1 MLLRVLVVSGSPNTD
16 RRLLRLLKQDNLL
29 VEASDELW
37 SGLARDTYD
46 VLVVSLAALPR
57 IDDQIIATLR
67 KLPDRPE
74 IIVVQDGE
82 EALTRAR
89 LLSAGCL
96 GVLNLGLADGVL
108 KSAFSALINRRAES
122 MASRLDGGRGQIY
135 RLDDFAAVSSVM
147 QELLDLARRVA
158 RADSSLLILGET
170 GVGKEW
176 LARAIHAEGTR
187 AEGPFVAV
195 NCAAVPESL
204 MESELF
210 GHEKGAF
217 TGSVRTRRGHFEMA
231 HGGTLFLDEVADL
244 PVHLQAKLLRV
255 LEERKIQR
263 LGAEKPIAID
273 VRIMAATNREL
284 EAALEDGRFREDLY
298 FRLGVVT
305 LVVPPLRQRRGDIE
319 PLVHSYLERFSQQ
332 LGRPGLAIREDALMA
347 LQDYTWPG
355 NVRELINVIERAV
368 LLSREPQITLAD
380 LPQPIAESSPATG
393 ERAEIADFRS
403 SGLPPDW
410 LSMPLKRVRGEAI
423 ALLET
428 EYLRHQLERCEGRIG
443 DAARVSGLDPRSF
456 YDKMRRYG
464 LRKEDFRIGKSP
476 RTKG

>member
-1 MLLRVLVVSGSPNTD
+1 MLLRVLVVSGCPATD
-16 RRLLRLLKQDNLL
+16 RRLLRLLKQESVLA
-29 VEASDELW
+29 EASDGLW
-37 SGLARDTYD
+37 SGLARDTFD

-57 IDDQIIATLR
+57 IDEQIIATLR

-96 GVLNLGLADGVL
+96 GVLNLELSDGIL
-108 KSAFSALINRRAES
+108 KSAISALINRRAES
-122 MASRLDGGRGQIY
+122 VSSRHEGGRSQIY
-135 RLDDFAAVSSVM
+135 RLDDFAAVSTAM
-147 QELLDLARRVA
+147 QDLLDLARRVA

-176 LARAIHAEGTR
+176 LARAIHTEGAR

-204 MESELF
+204 IESELF

-244 PVHLQAKLLRV
+244 PPHLQAKLLRV

-273 VRIMAATNREL
+273 VRIMAATNREVD
-284 EAALEDGRFREDLY
+284 AALEDGRLREDLY

-305 LVVPPLRQRRGDIE
+305 LVVPPLRERRGDIE
-319 PLVHSYLERFSQQ
+319 PLVHSYLERFAQQ
-332 LGRPGLAIREDALMA
+332 LGRPGLAIREDTLAA
-347 LQDYTWPG
+347 LQGYSWPG

-368 LLSREPQITLAD
+368 LLSREPQITVGD
-380 LPQPIAESSPATG
+380 LPQPIAESLSAAG
-393 ERAEIADFRS
+393 D
-403 SGLPPDW
+403 GLRRVDVPLASLPQDW
-410 LSMPLKRVRGEAI
+410 MSLPLKRVRSETI
-423 ALLET
+423 SRLET
-428 EYLRHQLERCEGRIG
+428 EYLRNQLVRFEGRIG
-443 DAARVSGLDPRSF
+443 DAARSSGLDPRSF

-464 LRKEDFRIGKSP
+464 LRKEDFRPQKNRP
-476 RTKG
+476 DNR